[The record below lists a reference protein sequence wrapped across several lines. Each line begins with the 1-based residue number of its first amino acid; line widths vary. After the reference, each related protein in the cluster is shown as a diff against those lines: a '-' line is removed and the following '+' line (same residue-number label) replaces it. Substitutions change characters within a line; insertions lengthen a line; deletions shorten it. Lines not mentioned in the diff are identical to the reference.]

1 MMWRSKMSETK
12 QNFIP
17 NNVNKKNIKIM
28 LVLLSLLIG
37 LLLFAFVRD
46 TDKLITHTQA
56 NKLYSSNQIQK
67 VIVDGEYIRLK
78 TQTQTYKVYKE
89 AINKD
94 TFYAKYLVEVKE
106 DSTYFYD
113 ILSLLILISAF
124 VFMYILLRQN
134 KLQQVKQIRSLSKT
148 DPMENGNEPIQ
159 ALTSSVTFDNV
170 AGIKDVKEELEEI
183 IDFLKEPKKYRDLDI
198 RLPKG
203 LLLIGPPG
211 VGKTLISKAVA
222 GEAGV
227 PFFYQS
233 GASFVHIYVGMGA
246 KRVSELFKKA
256 KQMAPSIIFI
266 DEIDAV
272 GKSRGEFRNDERE
285 ATLNQLLTEMD
296 GFEDSSGVIVIG
308 ATNKVEILDE
318 ALLRAGRFDRR
329 IHISLPD
336 LEDRAKTL
344 ELYLSKKQHQVDIP
358 KVARMTVGFNSA
370 ALDTLTNE
378 AALYTMKNKRDVV
391 ETSDFEAVKEKVL
404 SGKRKILSYTEKERE
419 IQAVYQGAKAVI
431 ATWLDIEFDKIG
443 IVNTLLTTQEHE
455 ILSHSYLMNKIKV
468 YLAGSIATQLE
479 YKEQFSNAA
488 TDIVEAKKLAHKIIY
503 AYAMSE
509 DLTISVQEEEKLLQK
524 AMSEVTTLLKTVE
537 QATKKISDYILMHE
551 NITHKECQE
560 ILREIF

>member
-1 MMWRSKMSETK
+1 METK
-12 QNFIP
+12 LNFKP
-17 NNVNKKNIKIM
+17 KLLKSNNIIIIVSL
-28 LVLLSLLIG
+28 LVLFLALL
-37 LLLFAFVRD
+37 AFGILRD
-46 TDKLITHTQA
+46 TDKIITHKEA
-56 NKLYSSNQIQK
+56 NSLFTEDKIEKIIL
-67 VIVDGEYIRLK
+67 DGEYIHL
-78 TQTQTYKVYKE
+78 QTADNSYKIYKD
-89 AINKD
+89 AINK
-94 TFYAKYLVEVKE
+94 TSFFTKYQVEVRE
-106 DSTYFYD
+106 DSSYMYD
-113 ILSLLILISAF
+113 MLSLLILLAAF
-124 VFMYILLRQN
+124 GFLYRFMKQS
-134 KLQQVKQIRSLSKT
+134 KLQQLRQIRASKVDDADT
-148 DPMENGNEPIQ
+148 YEPVE
-159 ALTSSVTFDNV
+159 ALRSNVTFDDV

-183 IDFLKEPKKYRDLDI
+183 IDFLKEPQKYRNLDI

-203 LLLIGPPG
+203 VLLIGPPG

-272 GKSRGEFRNDERE
+272 GKSRGEYRNDERE

-308 ATNKVEILDE
+308 ATNKVDVLDE

-336 LEDRAKTL
+336 LEDRVKTL
-344 ELYLSKKQHQVDIP
+344 ELYLAKKPNKVDIEQ
-358 KVARMTVGFNSA
+358 VARMTVGFNSA

-378 AALYTMKNKRDVV
+378 AAIFVMREGRTTV

-404 SGKRKILSYTEKERE
+404 SGKRKILSFTEEERK

-431 ATWLDIEFDKIG
+431 ATWLDVEFDKIG
-443 IVNTLLTTQEHE
+443 IVNTRLIIQEHE
-455 ILSHSYLMNKIKV
+455 ILSRSKLLNRIKV
-468 YLAGSIATQLE
+468 YLAGSIATQMH
-479 YKEQFSNAA
+479 YNEQFTNASA
-488 TDIVEAKKLAHKIIY
+488 DIMLAKELVHKVIY
-503 AYAMSE
+503 EYAMSE
-509 DLTISVQEEEKLLQK
+509 NFVVTQFQEEELLKESVSELK
-524 AMSEVTTLLKTVE
+524 ALLKTLGKALSEV
-537 QATKKISDYILMHE
+537 SDYLLVHE
-551 NITHKECQE
+551 NITHDECQE

>member
-1 MMWRSKMSETK
+1 METK
-12 QNFIP
+12 LNFKP
-17 NNVNKKNIKIM
+17 KALNSKNIKIII
-28 LVLLSLLIG
+28 SLLIVFVA
-37 LLLFAFVRD
+37 LLAFGILRD

-56 NKLYSSNQIQK
+56 NTLFTKDKIQK

-78 TQTQTYKVYKE
+78 TADESYKIYKD
-89 AINKD
+89 AVNK
-94 TFYAKYLVEVKE
+94 TAFFTKYPVEVKE
-106 DSTYFYD
+106 DSGYLYD
-113 ILSLLILISAF
+113 ILSLLILVGAF
-124 VFMYILLRQN
+124 WFLFRFMKQSRLQQLRQIRASKANDIDDN
-134 KLQQVKQIRSLSKT
+134 KPV
-148 DPMENGNEPIQ
+148 E
-159 ALTSSVTFDNV
+159 ALNSSVTFADV

-183 IDFLKEPKKYRDLDI
+183 IDFLREPQKYRDLDI

-203 LLLIGPPG
+203 VLLVGPPG

-256 KQMAPSIIFI
+256 KQSAPSIIFI

-308 ATNKVEILDE
+308 ATNKIDMLDE

-344 ELYLSKKQHQVDIP
+344 ELYLAQKPNDVDIGQ
-358 KVARMTVGFNSA
+358 VARMTVGFNSA

-378 AALYTMKNKRDVV
+378 AAIFAMREGRTTVQS
-391 ETSDFEAVKEKVL
+391 SDFEAVKEKVL
-404 SGKRKILSYTEKERE
+404 SGKRKILSFTEEERK
-419 IQAVYQGAKAVI
+419 IQAVYQGAKAVM
-431 ATWLDIEFDKIG
+431 ATWLDVEFEKIG
-443 IVNTLLTTQEHE
+443 IVNTRLIAQEHE
-455 ILSHSYLMNKIKV
+455 ILSRSKLLNRIKV
-468 YLAGSIATQLE
+468 YIAGSIATQMH
-479 YKEQFSNAA
+479 YNEQFTNASS
-488 TDIVEAKKLAHKIIY
+488 DIMQAKELVRKVIY
-503 AYAMSE
+503 EYAMS
-509 DLTISVQEEEKLLQK
+509 DNFIVTPLQEEELLKESVSEAK
-524 AMSEVTTLLKTVE
+524 ALLKTLEKALNEVSNYLL
-537 QATKKISDYILMHE
+537 AHE
-551 NITHKECQE
+551 NITHKECQD
-560 ILREIF
+560 ILKEIF

>member
-1 MMWRSKMSETK
+1 MRATTPKFKPTL
-12 QNFIP
+12 NA
-17 NNVNKKNIKIM
+17 KNIKIIIAL
-28 LVLLSLLIG
+28 LVLLVALLA
-37 LLLFAFVRD
+37 FATLRD
-46 TDKLITHTQA
+46 TDKLLTHKQA
-56 NKLYSSNQIQK
+56 NTLFTQDKIQK
-67 VIVDGEYIRLK
+67 VIIDGEYIRL
-78 TQTQTYKVYKE
+78 QTPTETYKIYKD

-94 TFYAKYLVEVKE
+94 AYFSKYPVEVVQ
-106 DSTYFYD
+106 DSSYIYD
-113 ILSLLILISAF
+113 ILSLLLLAGAF
-124 VFMYILLRQN
+124 WFMYTIVKQSR
-134 KLQQVKQIRSLSKT
+134 LQQLKQIRASNKVNQAEDT
-148 DPMENGNEPIQ
+148 EPVQ
-159 ALTSSVTFDNV
+159 ALTSNVTFKDV

-183 IDFLKEPKKYRDLDI
+183 IDFLRDPQKYRDLDI

-203 LLLIGPPG
+203 VLLVGPPG

-296 GFEDSSGVIVIG
+296 GFEESSGVIVIG
-308 ATNKVEILDE
+308 ATNKIDVLDE

-336 LEDRAKTL
+336 LADRVKTL
-344 ELYLSKKQHQVDIP
+344 ELYLAQKPNSVDIVQ
-358 KVARMTVGFNSA
+358 VARMTVGFNSA

-378 AALYTMKNKRDVV
+378 AAIFAMREGRREV
-391 ETSDFEAVKEKVL
+391 ETSDFEAVKDKVL
-404 SGKRKILSYTEKERE
+404 SGKRKILSFTEKERE

-443 IVNTLLTTQEHE
+443 IVNTRLINQEHE
-455 ILSHSYLMNKIKV
+455 ILSRSKLMNKIKF
-468 YLAGSIATQLE
+468 YLSGSIATKLH
-479 YKEQFSNAA
+479 YNEQFTNASM
-488 TDIVEAKKLAHKIIY
+488 DIQQAKELVRKVIY
-503 AYAMSE
+503 EYAMSE
-509 DLTISVQEEEKLLQK
+509 NFIVTPQQEEALLRESV
-524 AMSEVTTLLKTVE
+524 SEVTALLKTLE
-537 QATKKISDYILMHE
+537 KALSEISNYLLTHE
-551 NITHKECQE
+551 NITHEACKE
-560 ILREIF
+560 ILRDIF

>member
-1 MMWRSKMSETK
+1 MKETK
-12 QNFIP
+12 HSFNP
-17 NNVNKKNIKIM
+17 KALNSKNIKIII
-28 LVLLSLLIG
+28 SLLVIFLG
-37 LLLFAFVRD
+37 LLAFIVLRD
-46 TDKLITHTQA
+46 TDPLITHTQA
-56 NKLYSSNQIQK
+56 NKLFTENKIEK
-67 VIVDGEYIRLK
+67 IIVDGEYIRLK
-78 TQTQTYKVYKE
+78 TAQNRYKIYKD
-89 AINKD
+89 AINK
-94 TFYAKYLVEVKE
+94 TAFFTKYPVEVKE
-106 DSTYFYD
+106 EGTSVYD
-113 ILSLLILISAF
+113 ILSLLILAGAF
-124 VFMYILLRQN
+124 WFLFRFMKQSR
-134 KLQQVKQIRSLSKT
+134 LQQLKQIRAARVE
-148 DPMENGNEPIQ
+148 ENQDNEPVQ
-159 ALTSSVTFDNV
+159 ALKSHVTFADV

-183 IDFLKEPKKYRDLDI
+183 IDFLREPQKYRDLDI

-203 LLLIGPPG
+203 VLLVGPPG

-296 GFEDSSGVIVIG
+296 GFEESSGVIVIG
-308 ATNKVEILDE
+308 ATNKIDVLDE

-344 ELYLSKKQHQVDIP
+344 ELYLAHKPHTVDIEQ
-358 KVARMTVGFNSA
+358 VARMTVGFNSA

-378 AALYTMKNKRDVV
+378 AAIFAMREGRTTV

-404 SGKRKILSYTEKERE
+404 TGKRKILSFTEEERK

-431 ATWLDIEFDKIG
+431 ATWLDVEFEKIG
-443 IVNTLLTTQEHE
+443 IVNTRLIAQEHE
-455 ILSHSYLMNKIKV
+455 ILSRSKLLNRIKV
-468 YLAGSIATQLE
+468 YLAGSIATQMH
-479 YKEQFSNAA
+479 YNEQFTNASN
-488 TDIVEAKKLAHKIIY
+488 DIMQAKELVRKVIY
-503 AYAMSE
+503 EYAMSE
-509 DLTISVQEEEKLLQK
+509 NFIVTPLAEEELLK
-524 AMSEVTTLLKTVE
+524 ESVSEVKALLKTLERALDEVS
-537 QATKKISDYILMHE
+537 KYLLMHE
-551 NITHKECQE
+551 NITHQKSQE
-560 ILREIF
+560 ILKEIF